1 MINEDKSYIYDN
13 TLLER
18 LKHEQISLD
27 IKIDKLIKFIE
38 SSKFQ
43 TVDSTNQD
51 LLFQQYEYMELYN
64 SILKQRIKLKEME

>member
-38 SSKFQ
+38 SSKFL
-43 TVDSTNQD
+43 TVDTTNKD
-51 LLFQQYEYMELYN
+51 LIIQQYEYMSLYN
-64 SILKQRIKLKEME
+64 NILKQRIKLKEME